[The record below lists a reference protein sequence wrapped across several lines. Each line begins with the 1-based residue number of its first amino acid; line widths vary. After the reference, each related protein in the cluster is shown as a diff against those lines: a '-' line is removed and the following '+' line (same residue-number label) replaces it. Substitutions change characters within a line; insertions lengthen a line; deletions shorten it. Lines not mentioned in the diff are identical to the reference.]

1 MTDRVSMDNQDIT
14 GLESKPIVP
23 PLALNQKLIPA
34 PTQNFNSSRAWKHTT
49 IKKTQLNGR
58 KLKPL
63 SQGNSQ
69 ISHNHKEAKDDHNSS
84 VVVSTASKRRKAIAV
99 N

>member
-1 MTDRVSMDNQDIT
+1 MDNQDIT

-23 PLALNQKLIPA
+23 PLALNQKLVPA

-63 SQGNSQ
+63 SSGNSQ
-69 ISHNHKEAKDDHNSS
+69 INHSHHKDAKDDHNSVAPS
-84 VVVSTASKRRKAIAV
+84 AASKRR
-99 N
+99 

>member
-1 MTDRVSMDNQDIT
+1 MDNQDIT

-69 ISHNHKEAKDDHNSS
+69 ISHKEAKDDHNSS